1 MLDIEDI
8 LGKEMVSSD
17 AKVVGY
23 VEGVDLDREKW
34 RVPSLRITINK
45 GLEAQ
50 LNKKKRV
57 LGASHAHIRIEAVHH
72 ISDLVTLN
80 LTMDQISQAVLDE
93 SEVPVSVGD
102 VIGKRVICRKGREIG
117 VLTDF
122 KVDALT
128 EWSVPSFDVRLDKA
142 TRKDLDLK
150 KSMMV
155 SKSVI
160 RMRTADIMN
169 VGDMIMLKI
178 DLDSVKDYLQ
188 NKPVARV

>member
-23 VEGVDLDREKW
+23 VEGVDLDRDKW

-57 LGASHAHIRIEAVHH
+57 LGASHAHIKIEAVHH

-80 LTMDQISQAVLDE
+80 LNMDQISQAVLDE
-93 SEVPVSVGD
+93 SQVPVSVGD
-102 VIGKRVICRKGREIG
+102 VIGKRVICRNGREIG
-117 VLTDF
+117 VLNDF

-128 EWSVPSFDVRLDKA
+128 EWSVPSFDVKIDKA

-155 SKSVI
+155 SKSEI

-178 DLDSVKDYLQ
+178 DIDSVKDYLQ

>member
-23 VEGVDLDREKW
+23 VEGVDLDRDKW
-34 RVPSLRITINK
+34 KVPSLRITINK

-50 LNKKKRV
+50 LNKKKKV
-57 LGASHAHIRIEAVHH
+57 LGASHAHIKIEAVHH

-80 LTMDQISQAVLDE
+80 LTMDQIAQAVLEE
-93 SEVPVSVGD
+93 SDVPVSVGD
-102 VIGKRVICRKGREIG
+102 VVGKRVICRKGREIG

-122 KVDALT
+122 KVDAST
-128 EWSVPSFDVRLDKA
+128 EWSVPSFDVKLDKA

-178 DLDSVKDYLQ
+178 DLESVKDYLQ

>member
-23 VEGVDLDREKW
+23 VEGVDLDRDKW
-34 RVPSLRITINK
+34 KVPSLRITINK

-50 LNKKKRV
+50 LNKKKKV
-57 LGASHAHIRIEAVHH
+57 LGASHAHIKIEAVHH

-80 LTMDQISQAVLDE
+80 LTMDQIAQAVLEE
-93 SEVPVSVGD
+93 SDVPVSVGD
-102 VIGKRVICRKGREIG
+102 VVGKRVICRKGREIG

-122 KVDALT
+122 KVDAST
-128 EWSVPSFDVRLDKA
+128 EWSVPSFDVKLDKA

>member
-23 VEGVDLDREKW
+23 VEGVDLDRDKW

-122 KVDALT
+122 KVDAQT

>member
-23 VEGVDLDREKW
+23 VEGVDLDRDKW
-34 RVPSLRITINK
+34 KVPSLRITINK

-122 KVDALT
+122 KVDAQT
-128 EWSVPSFDVRLDKA
+128 EWSVPSFDVKLDKA

>member
-34 RVPSLRITINK
+34 KVPSLRITNNK

-50 LNKKKRV
+50 LNKKKKV
-57 LGASHAHIRIEAVHH
+57 LGASHAHIKIEAVHH

-80 LTMDQISQAVLDE
+80 LTMDQIAQAVLEE
-93 SEVPVSVGD
+93 SDVPVSVGD
-102 VIGKRVICRKGREIG
+102 VVGKRVICRKGREIG

-122 KVDALT
+122 KVDAST
-128 EWSVPSFDVRLDKA
+128 EWSVPSFDVKLDKA

-178 DLDSVKDYLQ
+178 DLESVKDYLQ

>member
-23 VEGVDLDREKW
+23 VEGVDLDRDKW
-34 RVPSLRITINK
+34 KVPSLRITINK

-50 LNKKKRV
+50 LNKKKKV
-57 LGASHAHIRIEAVHH
+57 LGASHAHIKIEAVHH

-80 LTMDQISQAVLDE
+80 LTMDQIAQAVLEE
-93 SEVPVSVGD
+93 SDVPVSVGD
-102 VIGKRVICRKGREIG
+102 VVGKRVICRKGREIG

-128 EWSVPSFDVRLDKA
+128 EWSVPSFDVKLDKA

-178 DLDSVKDYLQ
+178 DLESVKDYLQ

>member
-23 VEGVDLDREKW
+23 VEGVDLDRDKW

-57 LGASHAHIRIEAVHH
+57 LGASHAHVRIEAVHH

-117 VLTDF
+117 MLEDF
-122 KVDALT
+122 KVDAMT
-128 EWSVPSFDVRLDKA
+128 EWSVPSFDVKLDKA

-188 NKPVARV
+188 NKPVSRV

>member
-1 MLDIEDI
+1 M
-8 LGKEMVSSD
+8 
-17 AKVVGY
+17 
-23 VEGVDLDREKW
+23 
-34 RVPSLRITINK
+34 
-45 GLEAQ
+45 
-50 LNKKKRV
+50 
-57 LGASHAHIRIEAVHH
+57 GASHAHIRIEAVHH

-80 LTMDQISQAVLDE
+80 LTMDQIAQAVLDE

-122 KVDALT
+122 KVDAST
-128 EWSVPSFDVRLDKA
+128 EWSVPSFDVKLDKA

>member
-23 VEGVDLDREKW
+23 VEGVDLDRDKW

-122 KVDALT
+122 KVDAQT
-128 EWSVPSFDVRLDKA
+128 EWSVPSFDVKLDKA

-178 DLDSVKDYLQ
+178 DLESIKEYLQ

>member
-1 MLDIEDI
+1 MLDIEEI

-23 VEGVDLDREKW
+23 VEGVDLDRDKW
-34 RVPSLRITINK
+34 KVPSLRITINK

-50 LNKKKRV
+50 LNKKKKV
-57 LGASHAHIRIEAVHH
+57 LGASHAHIKIEAVHH

-80 LTMDQISQAVLDE
+80 LTMDQIAQAVLEE
-93 SEVPVSVGD
+93 SDVPVSVGD
-102 VIGKRVICRKGREIG
+102 VVGKRVICRKGREIG

-122 KVDALT
+122 KVDAST
-128 EWSVPSFDVRLDKA
+128 EWSVPSFDVKLDKA

-178 DLDSVKDYLQ
+178 DLESVKDYLQ

>member
-34 RVPSLRITINK
+34 KVPSLRITINK

-128 EWSVPSFDVRLDKA
+128 EWSVPSFDVKLDKA

-178 DLDSVKDYLQ
+178 DLDSVKEYLQ

>member
-1 MLDIEDI
+1 MLEIEEI

-23 VEGVDLDREKW
+23 IEGVDLDREKW
-34 RVPSLRITINK
+34 KVPSLRITINK

-50 LNKKKRV
+50 LNRKKKV
-57 LGASHAHIRIEAVHH
+57 LGAAHAHVKIEAVHH

-80 LTMDQISQAVLDE
+80 LAMDQIVQAVLDE
-93 SEVPVSVGD
+93 SDIPVSVGD

-117 VLTDF
+117 TLCDF
-122 KVDALT
+122 KVDPQAD
-128 EWSVPSFDVRLDKA
+128 WSVPSFDVRLDKA

-150 KSMMV
+150 KNMMV

-160 RMRTADIMN
+160 RMRTTDIMN
-169 VGDMIMLKI
+169 VGDMVMLKI

-188 NKPVARV
+188 NKPVSRV

>member
-8 LGKEMVSSD
+8 IGKEMVSSD

-23 VEGVDLDREKW
+23 VAGVDLDRDKW
-34 RVPSLRITINK
+34 KVPSLRITINK

-50 LNKKKRV
+50 LNKKKKV
-57 LGASHAHIRIEAVHH
+57 LGASHAHVKIEAVHH

-80 LTMDQISQAVLDE
+80 LTMDQIAQAVLEE
-93 SEVPVSVGD
+93 SDVPVSVGD
-102 VIGKRVICRKGREIG
+102 VVGKRVICRKGREIG

-128 EWSVPSFDVRLDKA
+128 EWSVPSFDLRLDKS

-169 VGDMIMLKI
+169 VGDMIMLKM
-178 DLDSVKDYLQ
+178 DLESVKDYLQ
-188 NKPVARV
+188 NKPVSRV

>member
-23 VEGVDLDREKW
+23 VEGVDLDRDKW

-57 LGASHAHIRIEAVHH
+57 LGASHAHVRIEAVHH

-122 KVDALT
+122 KVDAQT
-128 EWSVPSFDVRLDKA
+128 EWSVPSFDVKLDKA

-178 DLDSVKDYLQ
+178 DLESIKEYLQ